1 MPPIRAWA
9 SSRHGETGVG
19 IIARATQCANKC
31 VVGLGVAALG
41 VLPLIVF
48 YDVAARYVFNA
59 PTIWATEIS
68 IYLLQLLVFL
78 PMGLLTSQN
87 EHIRST
93 LLVDR
98 LPPRARGVLYRV
110 SLVLIALLAACIAWL
125 GWKLTAHSWQQS
137 QVSATL
143 LAVPLWLPHAL
154 IPLGGLLLLISAAG
168 ALVDPIERTRHDR
181 TQG

>member
-1 MPPIRAWA
+1 M
-9 SSRHGETGVG
+9 G
-19 IIARATQCANKC
+19 IIAGAAQCANKC

-48 YDVAARYVFNA
+48 YDVAARYLFNS

-87 EHIRST
+87 AHIRST

-98 LPPRARGVLYRV
+98 LRPRPRGILYRI

-154 IPLGGLLLLISAAG
+154 IPLGGLLLLISAIG
-168 ALVDPIERTRHDR
+168 ALIDPVEPAHHDHAR
-181 TQG
+181 G